1 MTVPGMKFCVFGTGA
16 IGGHLA
22 GRLAKGGAA
31 VSVVARGANLAAIR
45 ERGLKVVAPDTELVS
60 HPVATDDPSALGPQD
75 VVIVAVKAPSLASVA
90 GAIGPLLGPETA
102 VVFVMNGI
110 PWWYGQPG
118 TETGSQDK
126 VGMALLDP
134 DGAMA
139 AAVTPERVVGGV
151 VYSACTVTEPGVV
164 HVENARSRLVL
175 GEPDGALSPRIEA
188 IAKPL
193 REAGLTVD
201 LTPRIRDAV
210 WAKLMLNLGAG
221 LHSVLT
227 ASAPRDFFQ
236 EPACQDATRALLQE
250 AAALAAAVGC
260 PVQPDAESQLRNGL
274 KSAHKASILQDLELG
289 RPMEIDALFTVPQ
302 QLARAAG
309 VATPTL
315 DLLAG
320 LTRARA
326 RAAGLYTG

>member
-1 MTVPGMKFCVFGTGA
+1 MKFCVFGTGA

-22 GRLAKGGAA
+22 GRLAKGGAE
-31 VSVVARGANLAAIR
+31 VSVVARGANLVAIR
-45 ERGLKVVAPDTELVS
+45 ERGLRVVAPDIELVS
-60 HPVATDDPSALGPQD
+60 HPVATDDPAALGPQD

-110 PWWYGQPG
+110 PWWYGHTDGQPG
-118 TETGSQDK
+118 TETGVRDK
-126 VGMALLDP
+126 TRLALLDP

-139 AAVTPERVVGGV
+139 ASVTPERVVGGV

-175 GEPDGALSPRIEA
+175 GEPGGAISSRIEA

-236 EPACQDATRALLQE
+236 EPACQEATRALLQE

-289 RPMEIDALFTVPQ
+289 RPMEVDALFTVPQ